1 MDFKQINLVGNE
13 LDLRVLKRL
22 YGLLTSIY
30 RRREQEIPPMLELRP
45 ASDLGVRRT
54 FEQP

>member
-1 MDFKQINLVGNE
+1 VDSKQINLVGNG

-45 ASDLGVRRT
+45 ASDLGVGHT
-54 FEQP
+54 HD